1 MLCWTL
7 AGGIV
12 TKLGEA
18 SECQNY
24 VPLFTT
30 STDQFLYKTII
41 FKIFIIFLL
50 TLVIFDLYCSESDN
64 LKRSSVTKIEGAL
77 YS

>member
-7 AGGIV
+7 AGGFV

-30 STDQFLYKTII
+30 STDQFLSKTII
-41 FKIFIIFLL
+41 LKTAFC
-50 TLVIFDLYCSESDN
+50 FDSGYL
-64 LKRSSVTKIEGAL
+64 
-77 YS
+77 